1 MPIPP
6 ADVFGVVYII
16 ENAQQYWSG
25 ALPELCT
32 AAHHL
37 TSLDLELEDML
48 NVADGLTLERLDA
61 TLRRFISFCAA
72 YHGECVRS
80 RVCARVSESTSIQSS
95 TYRAH
100 SRWST
105 HATSSSPRSCSSS
118 ILSA

>member
-16 ENAQQYWSG
+16 ENAQQFWSG
-25 ALPELCT
+25 AHFSSYI
-32 AAHHL
+32 AAHRL
-37 TSLDLELEDML
+37 TPSDVELEDML
-48 NVADGLTLERLDA
+48 NIADGLTLERLDA

-72 YHGECVRS
+72 YHGECS
-80 RVCARVSESTSIQSS
+80 CGGVCVHVSESTSIQSS

-105 HATSSSPRSCSSS
+105 RATSSSPRSCSSF